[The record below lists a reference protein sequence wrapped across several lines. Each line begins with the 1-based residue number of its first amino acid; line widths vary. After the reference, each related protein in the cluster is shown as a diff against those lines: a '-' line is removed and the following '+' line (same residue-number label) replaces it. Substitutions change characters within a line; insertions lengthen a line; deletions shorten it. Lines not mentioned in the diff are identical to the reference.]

1 MSPPRLVHDSADP
14 PQESGGASGP
24 PNGNGLAS
32 RVSVLE
38 SELKH
43 LATKKDVSEIKVWAL
58 TGALWRNGPGRILGN
73 RYLET
78 VFLAAS
84 RGRGLTYIIPEAK
97 PSGPKPDPPPNEE
110 RKKHYC
116 EGDDDVMA
124 KQGNRD
130 RLNPRHC
137 PSLELDSLTGRRSS
151 DSIRASGND
160 CAAPKGRIDDCKP
173 NPLLITK
180 TTCNQGGVHR

>member
-1 MSPPRLVHDSADP
+1 
-14 PQESGGASGP
+14 
-24 PNGNGLAS
+24 
-32 RVSVLE
+32 
-38 SELKH
+38 
-43 LATKKDVSEIKVWAL
+43 
-58 TGALWRNGPGRILGN
+58 
-73 RYLET
+73 
-78 VFLAAS
+78 
-84 RGRGLTYIIPEAK
+84 
-97 PSGPKPDPPPNEE
+97 
-110 RKKHYC
+110 
-116 EGDDDVMA
+116 MA

>member
-58 TGALWRNGPGRILGN
+58 TGALGGM
-73 RYLET
+73 
-78 VFLAAS
+78 VLAAS
-84 RGRGLTYIIPEAK
+84 LAIAILK
-97 PSGPKPDPPPNEE
+97 LFS
-110 RKKHYC
+110 
-116 EGDDDVMA
+116 
-124 KQGNRD
+124 
-130 RLNPRHC
+130 
-137 PSLELDSLTGRRSS
+137 
-151 DSIRASGND
+151 
-160 CAAPKGRIDDCKP
+160 
-173 NPLLITK
+173 
-180 TTCNQGGVHR
+180 

>member
-1 MSPPRLVHDSADP
+1 
-14 PQESGGASGP
+14 
-24 PNGNGLAS
+24 
-32 RVSVLE
+32 
-38 SELKH
+38 
-43 LATKKDVSEIKVWAL
+43 
-58 TGALWRNGPGRILGN
+58 
-73 RYLET
+73 
-78 VFLAAS
+78 
-84 RGRGLTYIIPEAK
+84 
-97 PSGPKPDPPPNEE
+97 
-110 RKKHYC
+110 
-116 EGDDDVMA
+116 MA

-180 TTCNQGGVHR
+180 TTCNQGASIDDNAQSAILKTLCFAKLHPNQYKYIDRKKRIRVQPDHGEKCGFKVGKTLRHTGVSAQSAEIPSSWVTAVTFEIA

>member
-1 MSPPRLVHDSADP
+1 MWCWWRWPTRRL
-14 PQESGGASGP
+14 GWSGP
-24 PNGNGLAS
+24 CSA
-32 RVSVLE
+32 
-38 SELKH
+38 
-43 LATKKDVSEIKVWAL
+43 
-58 TGALWRNGPGRILGN
+58 
-73 RYLET
+73 
-78 VFLAAS
+78 
-84 RGRGLTYIIPEAK
+84 EAK
-97 PSGPKPDPPPNEE
+97 PSGPKPDPPPNAE

-180 TTCNQGGVHR
+180 TLAIRGASIDDNAPPTSPKPSTASFRRSGGSPEATGWHIPSGPHRLHRCLTRRRTAMPRA